1 MTMLL
6 SCLAW
11 LAAAVFMAGSVFRA
25 VKYARTP
32 VPLRWELY
40 PIPPGAAGQIRYTL
54 AEILLLRGVC
64 QHNRKLWFRTYPFHL
79 GIYLCALAV
88 TSLAAGVERFTEA
101 AALAGL
107 VLLLAGACA
116 LLAARLFDPA
126 LKPYTSPADLFNLG
140 WFIAAAGVPLAA
152 FALVGAAPASVWR
165 AVLTFHPVPPLAGV
179 GVALAALLAAYIPF
193 THMAH
198 YVVKYF
204 AYHKVRWDRSPAPT
218 VAAQLLYTPHWS
230 APHVGAD
237 GVKTWADVAAAN
249 PPAREKEP

>member
-11 LAAAVFMAGSVFRA
+11 LAAAVFLAGSVLRA
-25 VKYARTP
+25 ARYARTP

-54 AEILLLRGVC
+54 AEILLLLGVWR
-64 QHNRKLWFRTYPFHL
+64 HNRGLWFRSYPFHL

-88 TSLAAGVERFTEA
+88 VSLPVRVERLTGA

-126 LKPYTSPADLFNLG
+126 LKPYTSPADLFNLV

-152 FALVGAAPASVWR
+152 FSLVGAPPASVWR
-165 AVLTFHPVPPLAGV
+165 AVLTFHPVPPLAAV
-179 GVALAALLAAYIPF
+179 GVALAALLMAYIPF

-198 YVVKYF
+198 FVVKYF
-204 AYHKVRWDRSPAPT
+204 AYHKVRWDRHPAPA

-237 GVKTWADVAAAN
+237 GVKTWADIAAAN
-249 PPAREKEP
+249 PPAKEKKP